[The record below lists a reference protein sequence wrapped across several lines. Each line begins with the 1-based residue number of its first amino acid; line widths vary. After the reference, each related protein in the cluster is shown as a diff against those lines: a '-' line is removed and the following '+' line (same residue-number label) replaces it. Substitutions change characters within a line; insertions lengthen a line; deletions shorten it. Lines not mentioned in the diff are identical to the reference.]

1 MTPTST
7 RLTLFRNRARSS
19 LLKRGWPLNNRFLC
33 PNCLHFGDFDFAC
46 GECWAEI
53 PRYTIG
59 NQTQTC
65 PHCRQS
71 VLSADAGGLRAYC
84 KQCQGNCDPA
94 IYHQRRVR
102 VLATLRSA
110 DSELLCRAIRGQ
122 ESRSLGGKGYVYD
135 DGAQLAFVLNLSTF
149 RGEALRPSRTHALW
163 EMESI
168 WLDQTASEPKGLA
181 LEWGEA
187 ADRFINQTKLTEAQ
201 RREINVC
208 VRQAEANSVVKAVL
222 DARFGGV
229 RSGVAEAEFLFQRAQ
244 TKAVAV
250 REIAS
255 PPIGALI
262 SALKENDP
270 NERKEATE
278 GLGNIGYDR
287 AVPALIAALLNE
299 TTRDEAAEVLV
310 RIGKPAVPAL
320 IAVLKGRDVGSR
332 FCAAAALV
340 RIGQPALAMLITA
353 LGESGS
359 VASVVINLGEAET
372 LIDIGRPAVPAL
384 IAALKDG
391 DPMVRW
397 QAAKALGEI
406 GDSSATPALIAVLN
420 DPQWKVREQ
429 TAKALGK
436 IGDKSAV
443 PAMIAALNNDRPSM
457 KERLAAFLGKVIHLD
472 VHNNLDVHGFLAAFL
487 GKVIHLDVRNKL
499 DAHGFYGED
508 SEFHKPF
515 GAFRGL
521 DGPSP
526 SVSISYVREAAAIGL
541 GEIGDASAVPALIA
555 ALGDDDPDVIK
566 AATRALVKVGTPA
579 LPGLIAALKHRRLR
593 VRRLAAAALGE
604 IGDQSGVPP
613 LEDADRKYH
622 ESYHCEFCDALR
634 RLDAK

>member
-1 MTPTST
+1 
-7 RLTLFRNRARSS
+7 
-19 LLKRGWPLNNRFLC
+19 
-33 PNCLHFGDFDFAC
+33 
-46 GECWAEI
+46 
-53 PRYTIG
+53 
-59 NQTQTC
+59 
-65 PHCRQS
+65 
-71 VLSADAGGLRAYC
+71 
-84 KQCQGNCDPA
+84 
-94 IYHQRRVR
+94 

-149 RGEALRPSRTHALW
+149 TGEALRPSRTHALW

-187 ADRFINQTKLTEAQ
+187 ADRFINQIKLTEAQ

-229 RSGVAEAEFLFQRAQ
+229 RSGVTEAEFLFQRAQ

-443 PAMIAALNNDRPSM
+443 PAMIAALNNDRSSM
-457 KERLAAFLGKVIHLD
+457 KERLAAFLGKVIHSAVPAMIAAL
-472 VHNNLDVHGFLAAFL
+472 NNFRSSM
-487 GKVIHLDVRNKL
+487 KER
-499 DAHGFYGED
+499 GED

-555 ALGDDDPDVIK
+555 ALEDDDPDVIK
-566 AATRALVKVGTPA
+566 AATRALVKVGTLA

>member
-1 MTPTST
+1 
-7 RLTLFRNRARSS
+7 
-19 LLKRGWPLNNRFLC
+19 
-33 PNCLHFGDFDFAC
+33 
-46 GECWAEI
+46 
-53 PRYTIG
+53 
-59 NQTQTC
+59 
-65 PHCRQS
+65 
-71 VLSADAGGLRAYC
+71 
-84 KQCQGNCDPA
+84 
-94 IYHQRRVR
+94 

-135 DGAQLAFVLNLSTF
+135 DGAQLAFVLNLSAFT
-149 RGEALRPSRTHALW
+149 GEALRPSRTHALW

-201 RREINVC
+201 RRKINVC

-310 RIGKPAVPAL
+310 RIGKPAVPDL

-420 DPQWKVREQ
+420 DPQWKVCEQ

-443 PAMIAALNNDRPSM
+443 PAMIAALNNDRSSM
-457 KERLAAFLGKVIHLD
+457 KERLAAFLFKVGYLAAERLAAFLGKVIHLD
-472 VHNNLDVHGFLAAFL
+472 VRNDLDV
-487 GKVIHLDVRNKL
+487 
-499 DAHGFYGED
+499 HGFYGED

-555 ALGDDDPDVIK
+555 ALEDDDPDVIK

>member
-1 MTPTST
+1 
-7 RLTLFRNRARSS
+7 
-19 LLKRGWPLNNRFLC
+19 
-33 PNCLHFGDFDFAC
+33 
-46 GECWAEI
+46 
-53 PRYTIG
+53 
-59 NQTQTC
+59 
-65 PHCRQS
+65 
-71 VLSADAGGLRAYC
+71 
-84 KQCQGNCDPA
+84 
-94 IYHQRRVR
+94 
-102 VLATLRSA
+102 
-110 DSELLCRAIRGQ
+110 
-122 ESRSLGGKGYVYD
+122 
-135 DGAQLAFVLNLSTF
+135 
-149 RGEALRPSRTHALW
+149 
-163 EMESI
+163 
-168 WLDQTASEPKGLA
+168 
-181 LEWGEA
+181 
-187 ADRFINQTKLTEAQ
+187 
-201 RREINVC
+201 
-208 VRQAEANSVVKAVL
+208 
-222 DARFGGV
+222 
-229 RSGVAEAEFLFQRAQ
+229 
-244 TKAVAV
+244 VAV

-443 PAMIAALNNDRPSM
+443 PAMIAALNNDRSSM

-472 VHNNLDVHGFLAAFL
+472 VHIAIIRILTHATEAFKHG
-487 GKVIHLDVRNKL
+487 IVRNL
-499 DAHGFYGED
+499 NVHRFYGED
-508 SEFHKPF
+508 SEFHKRF

-555 ALGDDDPDVIK
+555 ALGDDDPNVIK

-604 IGDQSGVPP
+604 IGDQSGVSP

>member
-229 RSGVAEAEFLFQRAQ
+229 RSGVTEAEFLFQRAQ

-443 PAMIAALNNDRPSM
+443 PAMIAALNNDRSSM
-457 KERLAAFLGKVIHLD
+457 KER
-472 VHNNLDVHGFLAAFL
+472 LAAFL

-555 ALGDDDPDVIK
+555 ALEDDNPNVIK

>member
-1 MTPTST
+1 
-7 RLTLFRNRARSS
+7 
-19 LLKRGWPLNNRFLC
+19 
-33 PNCLHFGDFDFAC
+33 
-46 GECWAEI
+46 
-53 PRYTIG
+53 
-59 NQTQTC
+59 
-65 PHCRQS
+65 
-71 VLSADAGGLRAYC
+71 
-84 KQCQGNCDPA
+84 
-94 IYHQRRVR
+94 

>member
-1 MTPTST
+1 
-7 RLTLFRNRARSS
+7 
-19 LLKRGWPLNNRFLC
+19 
-33 PNCLHFGDFDFAC
+33 
-46 GECWAEI
+46 
-53 PRYTIG
+53 
-59 NQTQTC
+59 
-65 PHCRQS
+65 
-71 VLSADAGGLRAYC
+71 
-84 KQCQGNCDPA
+84 
-94 IYHQRRVR
+94 

-229 RSGVAEAEFLFQRAQ
+229 RSGVTEAEFLFQRAQ

-443 PAMIAALNNDRPSM
+443 PAMIAALNNDRSSM
-457 KERLAAFLGKVIHLD
+457 KERLAFLGKVIHLFR
-472 VHNNLDVHGFLAAFL
+472 NNLDVHGF
-487 GKVIHLDVRNKL
+487 
-499 DAHGFYGED
+499 YGEG
-508 SEFHKPF
+508 SEFHKSF

-521 DGPSP
+521 DDPSP

-555 ALGDDDPDVIK
+555 ALEDDDPDVIK

>member
-1 MTPTST
+1 
-7 RLTLFRNRARSS
+7 
-19 LLKRGWPLNNRFLC
+19 
-33 PNCLHFGDFDFAC
+33 
-46 GECWAEI
+46 
-53 PRYTIG
+53 
-59 NQTQTC
+59 
-65 PHCRQS
+65 
-71 VLSADAGGLRAYC
+71 
-84 KQCQGNCDPA
+84 
-94 IYHQRRVR
+94 

-201 RREINVC
+201 RRKINVC

-229 RSGVAEAEFLFQRAQ
+229 RSGVVEAEFLFQRAQ

-262 SALKENDP
+262 SAFKENDP
-270 NERKEATE
+270 NEREEATE

-359 VASVVINLGEAET
+359 VASVVINIGEAET

-397 QAAKALGEI
+397 QAAKALDEI

-429 TAKALGK
+429 SAKALGK

-443 PAMIAALNNDRPSM
+443 PAMIAALNNDRSSM

-472 VHNNLDVHGFLAAFL
+472 VRNNLDVHGF
-487 GKVIHLDVRNKL
+487 
-499 DAHGFYGED
+499 YGED
-508 SEFHKPF
+508 SKFHKPFGAFIGAFIGAFRGLDGPSPKPF

-555 ALGDDDPDVIK
+555 ALEDDDPDVIK

-593 VRRLAAAALGE
+593 VRRLAATALGE

>member
-372 LIDIGRPAVPAL
+372 LIDIGRTAVPAL

-443 PAMIAALNNDRPSM
+443 PAMIAALNNDRSSM

-472 VHNNLDVHGFLAAFL
+472 VRNNRIAIIRILTHATEAFKHG
-487 GKVIHLDVRNKL
+487 RNL
-499 DAHGFYGED
+499 NLHRFYGED
-508 SEFHKPF
+508 SEFHKRF

-593 VRRLAAAALGE
+593 VCRLAAAALGE